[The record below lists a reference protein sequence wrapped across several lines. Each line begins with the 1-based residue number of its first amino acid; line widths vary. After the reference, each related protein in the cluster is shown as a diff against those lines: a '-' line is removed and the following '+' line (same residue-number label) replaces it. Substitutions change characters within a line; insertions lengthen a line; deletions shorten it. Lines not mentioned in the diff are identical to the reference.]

1 MSQSRE
7 METNTS
13 TDETE
18 KYVAQIRKEERE
30 NISQAQSQQEIQTWV
45 EELLEKQSDEY
56 RYLIGRSVE
65 DYTRENEEVLFAI
78 GGQGFVDKY
87 AHSLREYHV
96 VDNICDIRTGTTV
109 RRLSREGNKPLSAVA
124 LLKSVKFSVNHTILV
139 VMMNMYSQRKRFM
152 KYSMTN
158 YVTFQKWTQNEMMIL
173 LANGMEDEEGDG
185 GDVEEHDNI

>member
-1 MSQSRE
+1 

-56 RYLIGRSVE
+56 GYLIGRSVE